1 MQASYGFI
9 ETRGFVAAV
18 TAADAMV
25 KAADVELLKFRKVGG
40 ALVTIIVKGD
50 LASCQA
56 AVEAGAKAA
65 QETGLL
71 VSSHII
77 ANPYEDTET
86 QVESKP
92 RGRGR
97 GMGKAQRKRP
107 VARPKP
113 KPAATESPVE
123 KILNYLK
130 GKKQGA
136 TLKDLAGLLKKS
148 PTEVRVLIKQ
158 LMDQGKIEKIQQKYF
173 FNA

>member
-107 VARPKP
+107 VAWP

-130 GKKQGA
+130 AKKQGA